1 VQAAETVA
9 GENSPPHLVLRT
21 EARRMAVI
29 IRQIEVVS
37 PGCFGEAAA
46 VIRQLAAGDDVAPDD
61 LMAALALVRL
71 IIWKRRGALGGMMPP
86 EPRRP

>member
-1 VQAAETVA
+1 MAA
-9 GENSPPHLVLRT
+9 
-21 EARRMAVI
+21 I

-46 VIRQLAAGDDVAPDD
+46 VIRQVAAGDDVAPDD
-61 LMAALALVRL
+61 LTAALALVRL
-71 IIWKRRGALGGMMPP
+71 TIQKRRGVPGGMMPP